1 MTIPQIAVLVLAVA
15 TILVPAGSILYH
27 DLKPTRRRG
36 K

>member
-1 MTIPQIAVLVLAVA
+1 MTIPQIVVLALAVA
-15 TILVPAGSILYH
+15 TIFVPAGSILWH